1 MQAKIPGKLLTT
13 VAASAASVTSVGM
26 VGAHA
31 EDTKVTDPAAIDSRV
46 KIAFEGAFFQ
56 NNIHSGDKFGA
67 SDKLGDSNGDFSG
80 SIALTK
86 QFSPD
91 MDWRLSGA
99 FHLGK
104 KRSFDFPDLIV
115 GGSTP
120 GILNFGYGDDFSFQ
134 AFDFDVG
141 KHVKVQ
147 AADIRFFGGLR
158 LVHSD
163 ETGTFSE
170 RFTPDNPGADKGGT
184 VDKVGSSEYWGIGP
198 RVGAEAYYPLGE
210 NWGLTGAASGAVMW
224 GRRTDRTGFNY
235 NVTNPDSQ
243 GSVTLFSESANQTVT
258 SLDASA
264 GLSWTPLAGA
274 TFTAGYKVEQWHNLL
289 VNADHSNQTFSG
301 PFLRLEVKM

>member
-1 MQAKIPGKLLTT
+1 
-13 VAASAASVTSVGM
+13 
-26 VGAHA
+26 
-31 EDTKVTDPAAIDSRV
+31 
-46 KIAFEGAFFQ
+46 
-56 NNIHSGDKFGA
+56 
-67 SDKLGDSNGDFSG
+67 
-80 SIALTK
+80 
-86 QFSPD
+86 
-91 MDWRLSGA
+91 MDWRLAGA

-104 KRSFDFPDLIV
+104 NRSWQESGHIT
-115 GGSTP
+115 GSDP
-120 GILNFGYGDDFSFQ
+120 GFLTIGYGDDYSFQ

-163 ETGTFSE
+163 EHGTASEGFS
-170 RFTPDNPGADKGGT
+170 PDNPGADKGGA

-198 RVGAEAYYPLGE
+198 RAGVEAYYPLGE
-210 NWGLTGAASGAVMW
+210 TWGLTGSASGAVMW
-224 GRRTDRTGFNY
+224 GRRTDRAGVNY
-235 NVTNPDSQ
+235 NFTNPDNH

-274 TFTAGYKVEQWHNLL
+274 TFTAGYKIEQWHNLL
-289 VNADHSNQTFSG
+289 INADHSSQTFHG

>member
-1 MQAKIPGKLLTT
+1 MAT
-13 VAASAASVTSVGM
+13 VAASAASVTSAGV
-26 VGAHA
+26 VAAHA
-31 EDTKVTDPAAIDSRV
+31 EDAKVTDPSVIDSRV

-56 NNIHSGDKFGA
+56 NNVHSDDKTGG
-67 SDKLGDSNGDFSG
+67 SDKLGNSNGDFSG

-86 QFSPD
+86 QISSD
-91 MDWRLSGA
+91 MDWRLAGA

-104 KRSFDFPDLIV
+104 NRSFDRSGPTTGF
-115 GGSTP
+115 GNP
-120 GILNFGYGDDFSFQ
+120 GTLTIGYGDDYSFQ

-163 ETGTFSE
+163 ETGVVSE
-170 RFTPDNPGADKGGT
+170 SFAPDNPTDKGGSA
-184 VDKVGSSEYWGIGP
+184 DKVGSSEYWGIGP
-198 RVGAEAYYPLGE
+198 RVGAEAYYPLSE
-210 NWGLTGAASGAVMW
+210 TWGLTGAVSGSVMW
-224 GRRTDRTGFNY
+224 GRRNDRVGV
-235 NVTNPDSQ
+235 NVTSTNPDNHA
-243 GSVTLFSESANQTVT
+243 SVTLFSQSSSQTVT
-258 SLDASA
+258 NLDASA

-289 VNADHSNQTFSG
+289 INADSTTQTFHG